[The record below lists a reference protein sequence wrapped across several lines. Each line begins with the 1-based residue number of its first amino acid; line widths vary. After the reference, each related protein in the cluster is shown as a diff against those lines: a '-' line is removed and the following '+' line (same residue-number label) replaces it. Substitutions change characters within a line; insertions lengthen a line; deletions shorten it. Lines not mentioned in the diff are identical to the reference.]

1 MQPEKRK
8 DGKPRMNTRSKQI
21 NVQII
26 ARSLQSK
33 LTVENN
39 IDVFYTSTRNQ
50 THARC
55 LFTSSTSNIVHPDI
69 FTWILSR
76 TSTFDELSFS
86 SMTCLRIVRH
96 AVAASLIVM
105 LWNKTNKSNNIEA
118 ASKVMCMKTG
128 ARPWENMTS
137 RMEIS

>member
-1 MQPEKRK
+1 
-8 DGKPRMNTRSKQI
+8 MNTRSKQI

-50 THARC
+50 THERC
-55 LFTSSTSNIVHPDI
+55 LFKSSTSNIVHPDI

-105 LWNKTNKSNNIEA
+105 L
-118 ASKVMCMKTG
+118 
-128 ARPWENMTS
+128 
-137 RMEIS
+137 